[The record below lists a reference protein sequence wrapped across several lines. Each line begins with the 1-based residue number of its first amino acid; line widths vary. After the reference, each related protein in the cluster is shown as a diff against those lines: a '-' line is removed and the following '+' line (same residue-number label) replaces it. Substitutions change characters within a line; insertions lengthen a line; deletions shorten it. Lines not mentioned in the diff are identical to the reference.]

1 VVNREMTNM
10 SDALEIFTSTANYPG
25 GARGIALFAFRVTIG
40 VMCLFHSIP
49 KMKTPTTWMS
59 KEGMKDGPA
68 SVQAIAAAGELAAG
82 LGLILGALTPFAAA
96 GLAAIMTGALLKVHI
111 PNRSPIVAPPGK
123 PSAETSID
131 YLFASLLLIAVGP
144 GRYSLDAW
152 LKSGHGG

>member
-1 VVNREMTNM
+1 MK
-10 SDALEIFTSTANYPG
+10 APTSW
-25 GARGIALFAFRVTIG
+25 V
-40 VMCLFHSIP
+40 
-49 KMKTPTTWMS
+49 S
-59 KEGMKDGPA
+59 KEGMKDSPA

-82 LGLILGALTPFAAA
+82 FGLILGALTPFAAA
-96 GLAAIMTGALLKVHI
+96 GLAAIMAGALLKVHI

-131 YLFASLLLIAVGP
+131 YLFASLLLIAMGP